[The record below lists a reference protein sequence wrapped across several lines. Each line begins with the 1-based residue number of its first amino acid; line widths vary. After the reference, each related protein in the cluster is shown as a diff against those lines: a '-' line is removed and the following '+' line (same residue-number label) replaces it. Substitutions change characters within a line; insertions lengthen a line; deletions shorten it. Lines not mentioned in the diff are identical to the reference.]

1 MTDPLAAPRGM
12 DLITLGVAAGPA
24 IRGPEHG
31 IASAV
36 VVDDA
41 FYLVD
46 FGIGCTRAA
55 SEAGLAG
62 HRFRAGFLTHLHS
75 DHVVELPGFLL
86 WNWGRPVNGFSSPVR
101 VIGPGPDPRDGT
113 RHLAGTRRLV
123 TSALDAFS
131 YDIAIREG
139 DEDRPPL
146 AELVRATEVAAPE
159 PGSAAAGEP
168 FEVYADELI
177 TVTAVLVDHPPV
189 HPALAYRIDSAYGSV
204 TFSGDTAE
212 SENLVRLAEGT
223 DVLVHEAV
231 NLDYYRAKGF
241 SPAFLAHQENSHTP
255 PAGAGRVAKA
265 AGARRLVLSH
275 FAGLA
280 DAAHWHGEAA
290 STYDGPVDVATSG
303 ARYRVGGPSAGGAG
317 ARA

>member
-1 MTDPLAAPRGM
+1 MTDTTSAQRGM

-55 SEAGLAG
+55 NEAGLRG
-62 HRFRAGFLTHLHS
+62 HRFRAGFITHLHS
-75 DHVVELPGFLL
+75 DHVIELPGFLL
-86 WNWGRPVNGFSSPVR
+86 WNWGRPVNGFSTPVHI
-101 VIGPGPDPRDGT
+101 VGPGPDPEDGT
-113 RHLAGTRRLV
+113 RHLAGTDRLV
-123 TSALDAFS
+123 ASALDAFS
-131 YDIAIREG
+131 YDIAIRVG

-146 AELVRATEVAAPE
+146 ADLVRASEVAAPAR
-159 PGSAAAGEP
+159 GSAAAGEP
-168 FEVYADELI
+168 FEVYADERI

-212 SENLVRLAEGT
+212 SANLARLAEGT

-231 NLDYYRAKGF
+231 NLDFYRSRGF

-275 FAGLA
+275 FAGPA
-280 DAAHWHGEAA
+280 DAEYWRTEAA
-290 STYDGPVDVATSG
+290 STYDGPIDVATSG
-303 ARYRVGGPSAGGAG
+303 ARFSVATGPVVRAGS
-317 ARA
+317 